1 MKYPKTPPDWKTLLA
16 NTLNKLGSDINTPID
31 ALPDSQKYLHWDK
44 LRYRNR
50 PKNWSSEDWWTVLKF
65 HRNSRYQLLP
75 FKDSNDNPFVF
86 YLTQHMFELIHQL
99 DKKCGGTLSTNN
111 KPDSVDI
118 DSKRYYISSLIEE
131 SITSSQLEGASVT
144 REIAGEML
152 RRKSKPKNKDEQMIL
167 NNFLTMKKIHELKDR
182 ELSQDLILEIHRLMT
197 KDTLTKE
204 DASGRYRFASEDI
217 QVVDQTTNEI
227 MHSPPDAD
235 LLPDRME
242 KLCAFANAPE
252 MQGYLHPII
261 RSIILHFWLA
271 YEHPFYDGNGRTAR
285 ALFYWCMLKHGY
297 WMMEYISLSSEL
309 LKAPIQYYRAFLY
322 TETDENDL
330 NYFII
335 HQLETLDKSVTSL
348 HEYISRKQRQ
358 QLELSTSLIGMR
370 KWNHRQKALLS
381 HAVRNSHALYTI
393 ASHQTSH
400 GITNQTAR
408 TDLLKLASAG
418 LLTKEKDGNTFVF
431 HPSTDLGKLLQQ

>member
-1 MKYPKTPPDWKTLLA
+1 MKYPAKPPNWKSLLS
-16 NTLNKLGSDINTPID
+16 NTFEKLGPAMNTPTD
-31 ALPDSQKYLHWDK
+31 ELPDSEKYLHWDK
-44 LRYRNR
+44 LKYRNR
-50 PKNWSSEDWWTVLKF
+50 PKNWSSEEWWTVLKF
-65 HRNSRYQLLP
+65 HRNSRYQHLE
-75 FKDSNDNPFVF
+75 FKDSKGNPFVF
-86 YLTQHMFELIHQL
+86 YLTQHIFQLIHQL
-99 DKKCGGTLSTNN
+99 DKKCGGTLSANV
-111 KPDSVDI
+111 KPDGI
-118 DSKRYYISSLIEE
+118 EINSKRYYISSLIEE

-144 REIAGEML
+144 REIASNML
-152 RRKSKPKNKDEQMIL
+152 RQNSTPKNKDEQMIL
-167 NNFLTMKKIHELKDR
+167 NNFLTMKKIHALKDQD
-182 ELSQDLILEIHRLMT
+182 LSQDLILQIHSLMT
-197 KDTLTKE
+197 KGTLEKP
-204 DASGRYRFASEDI
+204 DAAGRYRLKSEDI

-235 LLPDRME
+235 LLPERME
-242 KLCAFANAPE
+242 KLCEFANHPE

-261 RSIILHFWLA
+261 RAVILHFWLA

-335 HQLETLDKSVTSL
+335 HQLEALDKAVSSL
-348 HEYISRKQRQ
+348 HSYIERKQHQ
-358 QLELSTSLIGMR
+358 QQELATTLLGMR

-381 HAVRNSHALYTI
+381 HAVRNNHAVYSI

-408 TDLLKLASAG
+408 TDLLSLSEAE
-418 LLTKEKDGNTFVF
+418 LLVKEKDGKAFLF
-431 HPSTDLGKLLQQ
+431 YPAEGLAKLLRE